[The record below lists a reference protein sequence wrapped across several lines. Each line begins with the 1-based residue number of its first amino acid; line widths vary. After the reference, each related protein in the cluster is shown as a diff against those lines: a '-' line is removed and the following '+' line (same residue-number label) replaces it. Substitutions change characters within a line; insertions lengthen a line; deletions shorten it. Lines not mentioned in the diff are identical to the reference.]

1 MPRNDDYG
9 CLKRIPLVTLSK
21 RLVRLTCRITGQIKN
36 PDIRAISSVVIRLR
50 NDGPHSLAPCM
61 E

>member
-21 RLVRLTCRITGQIKN
+21 RLVRMTCRITGQIEN
-36 PDIRAISSVVIRLR
+36 PGIRAISSV
-50 NDGPHSLAPCM
+50 G
-61 E
+61 